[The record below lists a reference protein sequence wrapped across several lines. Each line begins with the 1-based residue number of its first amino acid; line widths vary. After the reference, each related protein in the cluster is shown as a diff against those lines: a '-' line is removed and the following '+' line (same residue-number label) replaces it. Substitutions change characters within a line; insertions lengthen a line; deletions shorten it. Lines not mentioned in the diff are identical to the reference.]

1 MIIIGLTGMIA
12 SGKTTVSDM
21 FTARSI
27 PVHNAD
33 QVVHRLLGK
42 EGAAVAKIRAA
53 FGNDIGNRE
62 TGIDRGKLG
71 ALVFADDDA
80 RSQLE
85 AIVHPMV
92 SVDRD
97 RFLQTHRQ
105 AGASCVVLDIPLL
118 FETGGDEIC
127 DYVIV
132 TNAPADVIKQRA
144 LSRAGMTAEK
154 LAGILQNQM
163 PAADKIA
170 HADIVLDTDLPIADT
185 KSQLD
190 AGLKSLGLESLGI
203 GNSGLDD
210 QPDTSDK
217 G

>member
-1 MIIIGLTGMIA
+1 M
-12 SGKTTVSDM
+12 VSD
-21 FTARSI
+21 
-27 PVHNAD
+27 N
-33 QVVHRLLGK
+33 
-42 EGAAVAKIRAA
+42 
-53 FGNDIGNRE
+53 
-62 TGIDRGKLG
+62 
-71 ALVFADDDA
+71 
-80 RSQLE
+80 
-85 AIVHPMV
+85 
-92 SVDRD
+92 RD
-97 RFLQTHRQ
+97 RFLQTYRQ
-105 AGASCVVLDIPLL
+105 AGAGCVVLDIPLL

-170 HADIVLDTDLPIADT
+170 CADIVLDTDLPIADT

-190 AGLKSLGLESLGI
+190 AWLKSL
-203 GNSGLDD
+203 GLDD

>member
-33 QVVHRLLGK
+33 QVVHRLLGI
-42 EGAAVAKIRAA
+42 EGAAVAKILDA
-53 FGNDIGNRE
+53 FGNDIGDRE

-71 ALVFADDDA
+71 ALVFADDKA
-80 RSQLE
+80 RAQLE

-92 SVDRD
+92 SDDRD

-132 TNAPADVIKQRA
+132 TNAPADVITQRA

-170 HADIVLDTDLPIADT
+170 RADIVLDTDLPIADT

-190 AGLKSLGLESLGI
+190 AWLKSLGLKSLGI
-203 GNSGLDD
+203 GKSGLDD
-210 QPDTSDK
+210 RPDTSDK